1 MTISPNIHERK
12 KYRFTYTYLMRGSF
26 EKYANAGNNSY
37 KYHIR
42 LWELKVA
49 DAIIALFS

>member
-37 KYHIR
+37 KYTHSPMGT
-42 LWELKVA
+42 E
-49 DAIIALFS
+49 SC